1 MVNPNLK
8 KINETAE
15 KMADVFQKN
24 VKVFAVAGPDGIGP
38 THSYVSDQG
47 LEELGNIF
55 DEVSMEHRAAVY
67 STFLDKLAERDLHYD
82 ITQFMGTV
90 H

>member
-15 KMADVFQKN
+15 KMADVFQEH
-24 VKVFAVAGPDGIGP
+24 VKVVGVAGPDGLGP
-38 THSYVSDQG
+38 TTSWVSDEG
-47 LEELGNIF
+47 LEKLGAIF

-67 STFLDKLAERDLHYD
+67 STFLDKLFERDLHYD
-82 ITQFMGTV
+82 INQFMGTV